1 MKTGCSWSRGWPDPH
16 PRGSALTLTLT
27 PSLLSSRP
35 CTCSTR
41 WPLCV
46 MTSSSPPWKRS
57 VRYMFE
63 HWNCSSLLR
72 WGPEEPCVLLGGK
85 ARHQRA
91 SEPWAVVAQKLTG
104 LLRVSVCPP
113 MLCWVALSHSVV
125 SNSLRPHD
133 CCPPGSSVHGD
144 SPGKNTGVGSPSL
157 FQGIFPTQGSNP
169 VLLHCRQI
177 LYHLK
182 YPGSL
187 S

>member
-1 MKTGCSWSRGWPDPH
+1 M
-16 PRGSALTLTLT
+16 
-27 PSLLSSRP
+27 
-35 CTCSTR
+35 
-41 WPLCV
+41 
-46 MTSSSPPWKRS
+46 
-57 VRYMFE
+57 
-63 HWNCSSLLR
+63 
-72 WGPEEPCVLLGGK
+72 LLGGK

-113 MLCWVALSHSVV
+113 TLCWVALSRSVV

-169 VLLHCRQI
+169 DIPHCKQI
-177 LYHLK
+177 LYHLSHQ
-182 YPGSL
+182 GRR
-187 S
+187 